1 MRTPQLLCAI
11 ALCCSAGLAGEDCLP
26 WRDGPKPAGVEAE
39 EQARSDLRK
48 AARDFPSD
56 AVEHLRRGQMLFEGR
71 CYTLALSELLRA
83 RTLGET
89 GFELLVRVASIENI
103 LGAFSD
109 AAEDADAAAQ
119 AASLPQQRASAA
131 ALAGLALE
139 ALGKDD
145 DAIARFR
152 QSLQL
157 EPRQENSSLRLAK
170 LLERKAQYP
179 EAATLLEKHVAEFPA
194 SADGWAELAATET
207 ALHNP
212 DQAAEDWGRVA
223 RLKPDYP
230 AVESMQIQA
239 TLAEQQPD
247 MRAVLR
253 MVEKAKA
260 KTSQDADLF
269 YFESKAWMGL
279 GRSAEAVKALENAV
293 RLRPLEAAFHYQLGS
308 LYKKLGRQELA
319 QKEFDMVKQLRAT
332 ESVSLR

>member
-1 MRTPQLLCAI
+1 
-11 ALCCSAGLAGEDCLP
+11 
-26 WRDGPKPAGVEAE
+26 
-39 EQARSDLRK
+39 
-48 AARDFPSD
+48 
-56 AVEHLRRGQMLFEGR
+56 MLFEGK

-83 RTLGET
+83 RTLGAT

-119 AASLPQQRASAA
+119 AASLSQQRASAA

-139 ALGKDD
+139 GLGQDD

-157 EPRQENSSLRLAK
+157 EPRQENSSLQLAK
-170 LLERKAQYP
+170 LLERKAQYA

-212 DQAAEDWGRVA
+212 DHAAEDWGRVS
-223 RLKPDYP
+223 RLKPDY
-230 AVESMQIQA
+230 AMVESRQIQA
-239 TLAEQQPD
+239 MLAEQQPD
-247 MRAVLR
+247 MHAVLLA
-253 MVEKAKA
+253 VEKAK
-260 KTSQDADLF
+260 TRTPQDTDLF
-269 YFESKAWMGL
+269 YFESKAWMGI

-293 RLRPLEAAFHYQLGS
+293 RLRPLEAAYHYQLG
-308 LYKKLGRQELA
+308 LTYRKLGRLQLA
-319 QKEFDMVKQLRAT
+319 QKEFDMVKRLRDAG
-332 ESVSLR
+332 SSP